1 MARAHTLRATCC
13 LLALIATFVPLL
25 ADEKPTSKAQQPY
38 PDAMKPFADKL
49 LDVAKKYEQFGRVDD
64 EFRWAPFLCR
74 MPNPGKVAFSGSGDK
89 DTHGRKL
96 YSLFAS
102 DRDAYFL
109 LGSKKVAPVGQVIV
123 KESWVPEE
131 TSGPPAKE
139 FESRDL
145 KAKDKLGDDL
155 HDHFSPYVQKD
166 GKWYKA
172 SKKAGLFVMMKYDP
186 KTEGTDEGWVYGTV
200 SADLKQVT
208 AIGKVASC
216 MECHVKAKYDRQFW
230 YKSTQP

>member
-1 MARAHTLRATCC
+1 MPAIYSLRAGCC
-13 LLALIATFVPLL
+13 LAVTMAAIVPLL
-25 ADEKPTSKAQQPY
+25 AGETPDSKTQEPY
-38 PDAMKPFADKL
+38 PAAMRPFADKL

-64 EFRWAPFLCR
+64 EFRWAPYLCR
-74 MPNPGKVAFSGSGDK
+74 MPNPGKVAFSGSSDK

-102 DRDAYFL
+102 ERNAYFL
-109 LGSKKVAPVGQVIV
+109 LGTKKVAPVGQVIV
-123 KESWVPEE
+123 KESWIPEE
-131 TSGPPAKE
+131 SSGPPSKE
-139 FESRDL
+139 FEIRDL
-145 KAKDKLGDDL
+145 KAKDKLGESL
-155 HDHFSPYVQKD
+155 RDHFSPYVQKD

-200 SADLKQVT
+200 GADLKQVT
-208 AIGKVASC
+208 SIGKVASC

-230 YKSTQP
+230 YKSPQP